1 MAYVKGDVVLVPP
14 AVRRALTATLA
25 GGMLGLAG
33 AVWPDVPV
41 PLLEA
46 LNLARPTQKIEAPGF
61 ALATLDGKAVRLADL
76 RGRVVLLYF
85 WATW

>member
-1 MAYVKGDVVLVPP
+1 VAGVYDGRMRSP
-14 AVRRALTATLA
+14 AVRRALAATLVA
-25 GGMLGLAG
+25 GPLVLASV
-33 AVWPDVPV
+33 AWPDVPV

-46 LNLARPTQKIEAPGF
+46 LSLARPTQKIEAPGF
-61 ALATLDGKAVRLADL
+61 ALANLDGKTVRLGDL

>member
-1 MAYVKGDVVLVPP
+1 MRSP
-14 AVRRALTATLA
+14 AVNRALAALLVAGPLVLA
-25 GGMLGLAG
+25 SVA
-33 AVWPDVPV
+33 WPDVPV

-46 LNLARPTQKIEAPGF
+46 LSLGRPTQRVEAPGF
-61 ALATLDGKAVRLADL
+61 ALPTLDGNTVRLGDL

>member
-1 MAYVKGDVVLVPP
+1 MRRPILK
-14 AVRRALTATLA
+14 RALAVTLVA
-25 GGMLGLAG
+25 GPLVLASL
-33 AVWPDVPV
+33 AWSDVPV

-46 LNLARPTQKIEAPGF
+46 LTLSRPTQKTEAPGF
-61 ALATLDGKAVRLADL
+61 ALPNLDGKTVRLRDL